1 VADSRFHGTIGSRE
15 ARWLWPDSRLIRG
28 AWSRGVPIRIEPT
41 DAGLVLSP
49 RTRLLR
55 GERWAPVTIAWDEL
69 VGASATRRGHRGRTG
84 GLTLQETFE
93 VTLEVV
99 GARPAGF
106 PTPPDISSFLPGFP
120 SDVPVVADVSYV
132 ALVVT
137 MPHGDDLAAAV
148 NARATGEP
156 RSQPGH

>member
-1 VADSRFHGTIGSRE
+1 
-15 ARWLWPDSRLIRG
+15 
-28 AWSRGVPIRIEPT
+28 
-41 DAGLVLSP
+41 
-49 RTRLLR
+49 
-55 GERWAPVTIAWDEL
+55 
-69 VGASATRRGHRGRTG
+69 
-84 GLTLQETFE
+84 LTLQETFE

-99 GARPAGF
+99 GARAAGF

-120 SDVPVVADVSYV
+120 SEVPVVADVSYV

-137 MPHGDDLAAAV
+137 MPHGDDLASAV